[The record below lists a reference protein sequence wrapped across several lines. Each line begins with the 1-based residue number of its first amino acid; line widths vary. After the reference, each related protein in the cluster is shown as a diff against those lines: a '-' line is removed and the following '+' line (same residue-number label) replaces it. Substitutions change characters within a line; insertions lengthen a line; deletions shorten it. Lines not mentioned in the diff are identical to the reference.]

1 MVDFFNPSITSRLL
15 NSITRNQSGLQSNL
29 SKVASG
35 KRLINAS
42 VDPAGLAVSEKL
54 RSDLAALSQAIKNTD
69 ASAGLLN
76 VAEAGLSSI
85 SDLLIRGRELASQ
98 AASGT
103 LGNTERQAI
112 NQEFQQIV
120 AEIDRV
126 SQSTQF
132 NGQNLLNG
140 DLAPAAPPVE
150 IQVGI
155 GGTANDRMAL
165 NVIDA
170 TDSATLGIAGL
181 DLSTAAGAQAALA
194 PLDVA
199 QQTVLSARSNA
210 AALAGRLESVAA
222 SSRSAFVALTDAQ
235 SRIADADLVQ
245 EISDLGNALLRL
257 ETSIRAL
264 AIQNRQ
270 SADNVGRLLNIRA

>member
-15 NSITRNQSGLQSNL
+15 NSITRNPSGLQSSL

-155 GGTANDRMAL
+155 GGTANDRIAL

-194 PLDVA
+194 PLDAA
-199 QQTVLSARSNA
+199 QQTVLGARSNA

>member
-15 NSITRNQSGLQSNL
+15 NSITRNQSGLQSSL

-69 ASAGLLN
+69 ASAGFLN

-140 DLAPAAPPVE
+140 DLAPSAPPVE

-155 GGTANDRMAL
+155 GGTANDRIAL
-165 NVIDA
+165 NVIAA

-199 QQTVLSARSNA
+199 QQTVLVTRSNA
-210 AALAGRLESVAA
+210 AALAGRLESVVAA
-222 SSRSAFVALTDAQ
+222 SRSACVELTDAQ

>member
-15 NSITRNQSGLQSNL
+15 NSITRNQSGLQSSL

-155 GGTANDRMAL
+155 GGTANDRIAL

-199 QQTVLSARSNA
+199 QQTVLGARSNA

>member
-155 GGTANDRMAL
+155 GGTANDRIAL

-199 QQTVLSARSNA
+199 QQTVLGARSNA

-222 SSRSAFVALTDAQ
+222 SSRSAFVELTDAQ

>member
-15 NSITRNQSGLQSNL
+15 NSITRNPSGLQNSL

-120 AEIDRV
+120 AEIDGDRERRPLWRV
-126 SQSTQF
+126 IGRHHRIEPQAAGDFLGHRRADNAAGVADDEGHLFRRAMGRGDKQIAF
-132 NGQNLLNG
+132 VFAVVVVGDDN
-140 DLAPAAPPVE
+140 DLAALKGADGLRDAFDFLAHIVPGSRLPGGSSGLSSMAQIV
-150 IQVGI
+150 I
-155 GGTANDRMAL
+155 GQDNRQHRFANRND
-165 NVIDA
+165 
-170 TDSATLGIAGL
+170 
-181 DLSTAAGAQAALA
+181 
-194 PLDVA
+194 
-199 QQTVLSARSNA
+199 
-210 AALAGRLESVAA
+210 
-222 SSRSAFVALTDAQ
+222 
-235 SRIADADLVQ
+235 ADADARVVPAFCR
-245 EISDLGNALLRL
+245 DF
-257 ETSIRAL
+257 
-264 AIQNRQ
+264 
-270 SADNVGRLLNIRA
+270 RLLTVAGDGSDRL

>member
-15 NSITRNQSGLQSNL
+15 NSITRNQTGLQSNL

-132 NGQNLLNG
+132 NDQNLLNG

-155 GGTANDRMAL
+155 GGTANDRIAL

-199 QQTVLSARSNA
+199 QQTVLGSRSNA

-222 SSRSAFVALTDAQ
+222 SSRSAFVELTDVQ